1 MVIWMKI
8 KPILKTLWISLLS
21 TFILVLSQTLT
32 LRGFEDIN
40 TINLLFLEIP
50 IEYFVINFLIY
61 VMLTILFI
69 LTNDLIPFPKLAK
82 GVVYSVMISVVW
94 IALRFQP
101 KALTNFS
108 RYVFDSIVFVIPILI
123 YGIFLGYL
131 ATEQTKK
138 FKFEKKHLGFL
149 LISAIWIMFHAFNLI
164 LSQPVK
170 EHWFYYILWV
180 IPTSLALGLVF
191 GLIYEFSLTSE
202 RNSLYVTSAA
212 VIVIFISYYAYQF
225 AINRTADIQLF
236 IRVLLDITS
245 IILAIQFFE
254 IFSNRFIKEVK

>member
-1 MVIWMKI
+1 
-8 KPILKTLWISLLS
+8 
-21 TFILVLSQTLT
+21 
-32 LRGFEDIN
+32 
-40 TINLLFLEIP
+40 
-50 IEYFVINFLIY
+50 
-61 VMLTILFI
+61 
-69 LTNDLIPFPKLAK
+69 
-82 GVVYSVMISVVW
+82 
-94 IALRFQP
+94 
-101 KALTNFS
+101 
-108 RYVFDSIVFVIPILI
+108 
-123 YGIFLGYL
+123 
-131 ATEQTKK
+131 
-138 FKFEKKHLGFL
+138 
-149 LISAIWIMFHAFNLI
+149 
-164 LSQPVK
+164 
-170 EHWFYYILWV
+170 V